1 MWLQIFE
8 CASRT
13 FSNPACVDKGCCFFT
28 HTCNV
33 ELTFDI
39 MFIVCCWYSCN
50 GALLSNRQHFNW
62 NLARTSCKAQ
72 TVNVNAFP
80 HDETYWFLIA
90 AAAPGLFSSS
100 FNSIFYFLDHS
111 AAHKHCHFFLLLL
124 FLISA
129 SQGLCFEL
137 KKPAVNEDSIRCG
150 RLFMADVTG

>member
-1 MWLQIFE
+1 MCLQIFK

-33 ELTFDI
+33 ALTFDI

-62 NLARTSCKAQ
+62 NLACTSCKAQ

-80 HDETYWFLIA
+80 HDEMYWFLIA
-90 AAAPGLFSSS
+90 AAAPGLSFLLLTPSFTFWIIQPHTNIAIFFFFFFSSS
-100 FNSIFYFLDHS
+100 LPARGCVLNWKSQQS
-111 AAHKHCHFFLLLL
+111 MRT
-124 FLISA
+124 A
-129 SQGLCFEL
+129 SGVGGYLWL
-137 KKPAVNEDSIRCG
+137 
-150 RLFMADVTG
+150 M